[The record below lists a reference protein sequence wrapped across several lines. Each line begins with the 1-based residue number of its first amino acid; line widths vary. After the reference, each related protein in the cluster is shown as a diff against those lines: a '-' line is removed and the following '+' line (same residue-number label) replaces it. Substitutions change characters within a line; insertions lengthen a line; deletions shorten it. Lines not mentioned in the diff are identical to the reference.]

1 MGDNKNLP
9 NLKDEKQKQLFEARM
24 NNPGKFSSP
33 PPQQDNIKSA
43 KASTSKVEEDTRST
57 VAEVST
63 ASSFKESSF
72 VNKIKVLDVSSTE
85 NDDIV
90 AVENHQ
96 LVTPAMAVNNAIS
109 TPLMCDEDSKASNAS
124 RSQIYYTTSPNLKEK
139 DKENRAEQGNKKR
152 QSSGKIEDKSPKQS
166 KQEDNALMD
175 QTSINHG
182 LCLILFYNIP
192 VFRTTSYIIFT
203 YLRYVNLIF
212 VM

>member
-1 MGDNKNLP
+1 MGDSKNLP

-33 PPQQDNIKSA
+33 PPQRENIKCTNS
-43 KASTSKVEEDTRST
+43 SNSKVEEDTRST
-57 VAEVST
+57 VAEMST

-72 VNKIKVLDVSSTE
+72 VNKINVVDVSSTE

-90 AVENHQ
+90 AVGIHQ
-96 LVTPAMAVNNAIS
+96 LVTPAMVVNNAIS
-109 TPLMCDEDSKASNAS
+109 IPLICDEDSKASNAS
-124 RSQIYYTTSPNLKEK
+124 RSQIQYTTSPNLKEK

-182 LCLILFYNIP
+182 LCLTLFYNIL

-203 YLRYVNLIF
+203 YLRYIHLFFI
-212 VM
+212 M